1 MLSQMVSVQDEAGQ
15 CLQLHPCY
23 FTLTYC
29 ADFSLSVLHV
39 QDESMLPFNEQ
50 QYREGRVKHS
60 CQDQGI

>member
-1 MLSQMVSVQDEAGQ
+1 MLSQMVSVQDEAGH

-39 QDESMLPFNEQ
+39 QDESMLPFNE
-50 QYREGRVKHS
+50 
-60 CQDQGI
+60 